1 MHDGRVKNGPL
12 CTVQGRKP
20 AVLGPRGPW
29 SHALNAYRVIATPK
43 PVEHRDLIAA
53 GVAFKADT
61 LAELAEAMGV
71 ADPAVLEQTV
81 AAYNEC
87 CANGEDPVDLIA
99 AGVAFKADTLAELAE
114 AMGVADP
121 AVLEQTVAAYNEC
134 CANGEDPVFFKKAEL
149 LVPLSE
155 EGPFY
160 AARFAPTPF
169 GSCGDLS
176 VDAQMRVRTD
186 MEGGVVPGLYAIGVE
201 SVGVMHNDYY
211 WALGQTV
218 GWGHTSGVLAAEE
231 ICSGL

>member
-1 MHDGRVKNGPL
+1 MVPCVRFRGENR
-12 CTVQGRKP
+12 RFW
-20 AVLGPRGPW
+20 ALGAPW

-43 PVEHRDLIAA
+43 PVEHRDLI
-53 GVAFKADT
+53 
-61 LAELAEAMGV
+61 
-71 ADPAVLEQTV
+71 
-81 AAYNEC
+81 
-87 CANGEDPVDLIA
+87 
-99 AGVAFKADTLAELAE
+99 KADTLAELAE

-176 VDAQMRVRTD
+176 VDAQMHVRAD